1 MALTRITQGVI
12 KPGEDYEVNNI
23 NSAGI
28 ITATS
33 FSGYGSSLTCVS
45 GFADALG
52 QDCGLNQVFTTPIT
66 LTLGGASCGIKTI
79 TATATQ
85 GNVAFVRAKNIT
97 IATGST
103 IHITSGTTVKTNVL
117 GLF

>member
-12 KPGEDYEVNNI
+12 KPGEDYQVNNI
-23 NSAGI
+23 NSTGI
-28 ITATS
+28 VTATS
-33 FSGYGSSLTCVS
+33 FSGDGSQLTNVS
-45 GFADALG
+45 GFGDALG
-52 QDCGLNQVFTTPIT
+52 QTCGLDQVFTTPIT

-85 GNVAFVRAKNIT
+85 GNVVFVRAKNIT

>member
-33 FSGYGSSLTCVS
+33 FSGDGSSLTGVS
-45 GFADALG
+45 GFADAL
-52 QDCGLNQVFTTPIT
+52 
-66 LTLGGASCGIKTI
+66 
-79 TATATQ
+79 
-85 GNVAFVRAKNIT
+85 
-97 IATGST
+97 
-103 IHITSGTTVKTNVL
+103 
-117 GLF
+117 

>member
-33 FSGYGSSLTCVS
+33 FSGDGSSLTGVS

-66 LTLGGASCGIKTI
+66 LTLG
-79 TATATQ
+79 
-85 GNVAFVRAKNIT
+85 
-97 IATGST
+97 
-103 IHITSGTTVKTNVL
+103 
-117 GLF
+117 